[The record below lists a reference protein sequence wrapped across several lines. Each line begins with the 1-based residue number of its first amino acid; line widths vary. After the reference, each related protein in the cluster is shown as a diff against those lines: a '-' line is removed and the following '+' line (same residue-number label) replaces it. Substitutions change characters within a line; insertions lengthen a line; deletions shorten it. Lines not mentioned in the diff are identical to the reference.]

1 MSSPQELLSYRP
13 EKLIIMEHNKLLNLT
28 QWKCHTHLFCDFLPP
43 KRTSSLRREKWGS
56 WLVKPSIIYK
66 KKKKKESEE
75 EKDSLKSIKTK
86 IGYDYDWILSIIR
99 FTYQVSIQTIK
110 AVSCVWVMTR
120 FGVLRANELHDLV
133 LSFTR
138 GLWWNGNQK
147 NFTETHT
154 RHKAL
159 KSSNSPH
166 DQTNTRSLPA
176 MICLWT
182 VYCEQNI

>member
-1 MSSPQELLSYRP
+1 MPHSPLLWLFASEAYLLSEERKMRLMASQAKHY
-13 EKLIIMEHNKLLNLT
+13 L
-28 QWKCHTHLFCDFLPP
+28 Q
-43 KRTSSLRREKWGS
+43 
-56 WLVKPSIIYK
+56 K

>member
-1 MSSPQELLSYRP
+1 MPHSPLLWLFASEAYLLSEERKMRLMASQAKHY
-13 EKLIIMEHNKLLNLT
+13 L
-28 QWKCHTHLFCDFLPP
+28 Q
-43 KRTSSLRREKWGS
+43 
-56 WLVKPSIIYK
+56 